1 MQEHLYK
8 HFGSRGQ
15 KGFANKAPV
24 IFIARCCFNLF
35 SPALSTAII
44 PTNNER

>member
-1 MQEHLYK
+1 M
-8 HFGSRGQ
+8 GQ
-15 KGFANKAPV
+15 KGSVNEASV

-44 PTNNER
+44 PADNKR

>member
-15 KGFANKAPV
+15 KGFVNEASV
-24 IFIARCCFNLF
+24 IFIAICRFNLF

-44 PTNNER
+44 PANNER